1 MSLCRGWPS
10 GSTNWPAWEGEALRI
25 LFLHDA
31 FPAQFGH
38 LALELTRRHGWECH
52 FLVESVSTCPSP
64 SPEMLE
70 RLDVRSYPLSQ
81 EYRKREATPWPL
93 IYGKFLELCETAYD
107 AIRKRPELKPDLIVA
122 HGGRGA
128 PTALL
133 RDIVDCPIINYCEY
147 YFAFSHRDI
156 SYRID
161 LPPAE
166 PAPHFPR
173 CINAPV
179 LVSLVDCDSGYSATH
194 WQKASFPKRFQH
206 KIEVH
211 FDGID
216 DQFYQPGPAPRTIA
230 GRSIPSGTKVVTFVS
245 RGLES
250 IRGFD
255 IFMNVVRRIAQIR
268 PDVLFV
274 VVGSEE
280 IYYGWDKLHT
290 GESSFKNWV
299 ISKGGFDLSRFVFTG
314 QIDPKSLADILKIT
328 DLHLYLT
335 APFVLSWS
343 LLNAM
348 ASGAVVLSSDVE
360 PVREVIEPG
369 VNGLLE
375 PLFDVDRLTEKALE
389 VLADPASFAPL
400 GVEARRTIEARYSI
414 EVSIPP
420 LKDYFERI
428 ASAGVRS
435 EIR

>member
-1 MSLCRGWPS
+1 
-10 GSTNWPAWEGEALRI
+10 
-25 LFLHDA
+25 
-31 FPAQFGH
+31 
-38 LALELTRRHGWECH
+38 
-52 FLVESVSTCPSP
+52 
-64 SPEMLE
+64 
-70 RLDVRSYPLSQ
+70 
-81 EYRKREATPWPL
+81 
-93 IYGKFLELCETAYD
+93 
-107 AIRKRPELKPDLIVA
+107 
-122 HGGRGA
+122 
-128 PTALL
+128 
-133 RDIVDCPIINYCEY
+133 
-147 YFAFSHRDI
+147 
-156 SYRID
+156 
-161 LPPAE
+161 
-166 PAPHFPR
+166 
-173 CINAPV
+173 V
-179 LVSLVDCDSGYSATH
+179 LVSLVDCDSGYSATR
-194 WQKASFPKRFQH
+194 WQKASFPKRFQP

-216 DQFYQPGPAPRTIA
+216 DQFYQPGPVPRTIA
-230 GRSIPSGTKVVTFVS
+230 GRSIPAGTKVVTFVS

-255 IFMNVVRRIAQIR
+255 IFMNVARRIAQER

-314 QIDPKSLADILKIT
+314 QIDPKTLADIFKMT

-343 LLNAM
+343 ILNAM
-348 ASGAVVLSSDVE
+348 ASGAVVLASDVE

-375 PLFDVDRLTEKALE
+375 PLFDIDRLTEKALE

-420 LKDYFERI
+420 LKDYFERV

-435 EIR
+435 ATR